1 MGYKFNIFTRK
12 LDRVGVETIGAGSGI
27 SIDNTDPSNPVIT
40 SNGANITVVTNY
52 SALPTPAT
60 ASGKFYWV
68 SNSQG
73 TAWLPGSL
81 GGTYYNSGL
90 YYSNGTTWEFLNVP
104 YQATQAAVNTGTV
117 TDQFVTPA
125 TLKNSS
131 QWATKQDVFT
141 AQSANM
147 FYAGP
152 TSGSGVPA
160 FRAIVTSDIATA
172 MSTGLAGSATKLAT
186 ARNINGVSFDG
197 TGDITVLAAPLSTIA
212 LGSVIVYNT
221 LNTPTALTSTSGLKV
236 LQNNEGVISW
246 NTVTGTGNSVYS
258 TSPLFTTPQISNA
271 GGTFA
276 YTLVGGAIGASY
288 NLNLPV
294 ITAND
299 TFAVL
304 GLAQTFS
311 ATQTF
316 TAAATNVTSISLLD
330 TTYKPALSVL
340 SPSNLLLGGSGWT
353 NNIYGDINLRDSAGT
368 YRQLFTAGSNTFTFA
383 NGFNNFNVSSY
394 ASFTK
399 TITFTAADFNSIN
412 VSAAINAAGGA
423 FTASAFRWSS
433 GISLTSGT
441 GTVAGIY
448 LNPTAGGMIT
458 GSTLIGVYSNISS
471 APVVGAL
478 GYAQYHAGTG
488 ISYLGGNLALFQTP
502 SFGGGVGVV
511 FIGNATT
518 VPTSNP
524 TAGFI
529 TWVDPTTGNYMARGK
544 NGTITTLASA

>member
-221 LNTPTALTSTSGLKV
+221 LNTPTALTSTS
-236 LQNNEGVISW
+236 
-246 NTVTGTGNSVYS
+246 
-258 TSPLFTTPQISNA
+258 
-271 GGTFA
+271 
-276 YTLVGGAIGASY
+276 
-288 NLNLPV
+288 
-294 ITAND
+294 
-299 TFAVL
+299 
-304 GLAQTFS
+304 
-311 ATQTF
+311 
-316 TAAATNVTSISLLD
+316 
-330 TTYKPALSVL
+330 
-340 SPSNLLLGGSGWT
+340 
-353 NNIYGDINLRDSAGT
+353 
-368 YRQLFTAGSNTFTFA
+368 
-383 NGFNNFNVSSY
+383 
-394 ASFTK
+394 
-399 TITFTAADFNSIN
+399 
-412 VSAAINAAGGA
+412 
-423 FTASAFRWSS
+423 
-433 GISLTSGT
+433 
-441 GTVAGIY
+441 
-448 LNPTAGGMIT
+448 
-458 GSTLIGVYSNISS
+458 
-471 APVVGAL
+471 
-478 GYAQYHAGTG
+478 
-488 ISYLGGNLALFQTP
+488 
-502 SFGGGVGVV
+502 
-511 FIGNATT
+511 
-518 VPTSNP
+518 
-524 TAGFI
+524 
-529 TWVDPTTGNYMARGK
+529 
-544 NGTITTLASA
+544 